1 MIQGSIASL
10 SVCVVG
16 LGYVGYPLT
25 VAFSQHL
32 RTIGDLDVN
41 ILAGRAINDA
51 MPKHIAEIAIKELNR
66 VGKVIRDSIVLIMG
80 LTYKENVP
88 DTRESPAE
96 EVIHELKEFDI
107 DVSGYDPLLS
117 PAEIEQFGAKPVA
130 SLKGLEDPVDCI
142 IINSPHS
149 VFAGLTLEAVLSIWH
164 AKPIIVDVTGMPR
177 NNGGVP
183 EEWMYC
189 PL

>member
-25 VAFSQHL
+25 VAFSQHP

-107 DVSGYDPLLS
+107 DVSQYFANFFPPSGNSTSS
-117 PAEIEQFGAKPVA
+117 PPPFSKP
-130 SLKGLEDPVDCI
+130 DPVGQEFF
-142 IINSPHS
+142 SPS
-149 VFAGLTLEAVLSIWH
+149 PSLPGLL
-164 AKPIIVDVTGMPR
+164 PR
-177 NNGGVP
+177 
-183 EEWMYC
+183 
-189 PL
+189 L